1 MILKNDKEKV
11 KTIIKMYN
19 ENYTYK
25 KIAEAIEYSENRVFR
40 FVTKELI
47 PNKTLK
53 PRLKMSLFN
62 RQREKIIDMYNNG
75 YTYLEIAKI
84 IRCKV
89 SAMRD
94 YIYRRIILQNLVT
107 PRGKKYK
114 RKKQK
119 KEI

>member
-1 MILKNDKEKV
+1 MILKNNKEKV
-11 KTIIKMYN
+11 KIIIKMYN

-53 PRLKMSLFN
+53 PRIKMSLFN

-84 IRCKV
+84 IGCKLE
-89 SAMRD
+89 AIRD
-94 YIYRRIILQNLVT
+94 YIYRKLILQNLVT
-107 PRGKKYK
+107 SRRNKKK
-114 RKKQK
+114 N
-119 KEI
+119 I